1 MFQYITVEEVLTPAV
16 TKLDGLN
23 RFVSLDKLRGAA
35 EGLTRWFRWFHLN
48 ILKILLL

>member
-23 RFVSLDKLRGAA
+23 RFVALDKLRQDQNVRLYFETVGT
-35 EGLTRWFRWFHLN
+35 TRLE
-48 ILKILLL
+48 L